1 MAETRLMDPLYL
13 TWLPMSAT
21 RDTVSDRIQTRSHG
35 YLDNA
40 IFRGNLAIWKE
51 DTVNVST
58 RHILCRIAASS
69 ARIMNCH
76 AGSLGYKHFVRN
88 CTL

>member
-1 MAETRLMDPLYL
+1 
-13 TWLPMSAT
+13 MST
-21 RDTVSDRIQTRSHG
+21 SRDMVSDRIQTRSHE

-40 IFRGNLAIWKE
+40 IFGEDLAIWKE

-58 RHILCRIAASS
+58 RHVLCRIAASS
-69 ARIMNCH
+69 AHIMNCH
-76 AGSLGYKHFVRN
+76 VCYPDYKHLVHN